1 MGLLASWGNL
11 RNSVRLEDKHTNLQ
25 ISTKMNDSEIADLAG
40 ISINS
45 LIFQK
50 QNSSNTNT

>member
-11 RNSVRLEDKHTNLQ
+11 RNSFRLEDKHTNLQ